1 MVSKEQAWGKKAPRK
16 ITSGFKRTN
25 FGRKDKRL
33 DMASREPTLAKKAP
47 LKTRD
52 GFKRTNFGKKG
63 PKDFFGSQLWQRRC
77 PGTNLGKEGPT
88 EKNGFKR

>member
-25 FGRKDKRL
+25 FGRKAKRL

-47 LKTRD
+47 RKTRD

-63 PKDFFGSQLWQRRC
+63 PRDFLAANC
-77 PGTNLGKEGPT
+77 GKESAQELTWAKKVPRI
-88 EKNGFKR
+88 KDGFKR